1 VARETELGGIEE
13 FTAKND
19 KNVQL
24 SELVWLLTISDEVN
38 LNSQNIYKKVDK
50 LNAGSLSE
58 KKKRRMQQRRLKK
71 CAT

>member
-1 VARETELGGIEE
+1 MARETELGGIEE